1 MATSQKVL
9 RNKGTKNSY
18 WLGGYYGNDKNW
30 HWVTNETFSYT
41 NWGRYQPDYAY
52 GRENCLMVYKDTAN
66 GWALGDWND
75 LAENGRCDP
84 DRINFFG
91 IEHFGF
97 ICEWDNIRNIR
108 NINHNPQGALEA
120 YGTGVGLLRVVGWA
134 LDEDDLNHK
143 VRVHVYVGGTAGNS
157 SVPQFQIIA
166 DKDHNKHSGHGFD
179 DTVSIPFSLN
189 GIDYKGFKTIYL
201 YALNDVGEG
210 TWQEIGSLKVFLQYK
225 DIAKQ
230 QVTAYMDSALT
241 RKNGTE
247 YVDAGDEV
255 TVVDESENAYKVIY
269 PLRQGGTKERW
280 VNKHEL
286 FTESKVA
293 PVDDDSIP
301 TKLQELIDKW
311 DGQKWSDGYSR
322 SSRSEKYLNSS
333 AIQCKEF
340 ASYVFNIL
348 YDTGYVGGGS
358 SESNYYNWRL
368 NNVPNRVVKVDEVPE
383 TLNSSIAREA
393 FKNLFQNAKPGDFIQ
408 IKRGHGGAH
417 SAIFVRHTP
426 NGIAWFDA
434 NADGANGIKLQIYSY
449 DDLVKTIIPES
460 GTNARKKFP
469 NGYQWNVAMSIY
481 RAR

>member
-1 MATSQKVL
+1 M
-9 RNKGTKNSY
+9 
-18 WLGGYYGNDKNW
+18 
-30 HWVTNETFSYT
+30 
-41 NWGRYQPDYAY
+41 
-52 GRENCLMVYKDTAN
+52 
-66 GWALGDWND
+66 
-75 LAENGRCDP
+75 
-84 DRINFFG
+84 
-91 IEHFGF
+91 
-97 ICEWDNIRNIR
+97 
-108 NINHNPQGALEA
+108 
-120 YGTGVGLLRVVGWA
+120 
-134 LDEDDLNHK
+134 
-143 VRVHVYVGGTAGNS
+143 
-157 SVPQFQIIA
+157 
-166 DKDHNKHSGHGFD
+166 
-179 DTVSIPFSLN
+179 
-189 GIDYKGFKTIYL
+189 
-201 YALNDVGEG
+201 
-210 TWQEIGSLKVFLQYK
+210 
-225 DIAKQ
+225 
-230 QVTAYMDSALT
+230 
-241 RKNGTE
+241 
-247 YVDAGDEV
+247 
-255 TVVDESENAYKVIY
+255 
-269 PLRQGGTKERW
+269 
-280 VNKHEL
+280 
-286 FTESKVA
+286 
-293 PVDDDSIP
+293 
-301 TKLQELIDKW
+301 QELIDKW

-368 NNVPNRVVKVDEVPE
+368 NNVPNRVVKVNEVPE

-449 DDLVKTIIPES
+449 DDLVKTIIPKS